1 MAEINLIK
9 EETIDAQV
17 TDINYIP
24 AYKVAEEERR
34 KNELERVSN
43 ENERETYFEDMVEKF
58 ESGYFKGEK
67 GEQGIQGIQG
77 EKGEKGDKG
86 DKGEPGQ
93 NGKDGKDG
101 KDGYTQDLSN
111 YYTKPEIDE
120 LIGDIESVLN
130 EVV

>member
-43 ENERETYFEDMVEKF
+43 ENKRITYYEEIQRKVDN
-58 ESGYFKGEK
+58 GEF
-67 GEQGIQGIQG
+67 
-77 EKGEKGDKG
+77 
-86 DKGEPGQ
+86 
-93 NGKDGKDG
+93 NGKDGIDG
-101 KDGYTQDLSN
+101 KDGETQDLSN
-111 YYTKPEIDE
+111 YYNKNEIDNM
-120 LIGDIESVLN
+120 IGDIESVLN